1 MRRGDEPRSAR
12 AIDLP
17 IRVGVHTGEVEF
29 VGDDVRGIAVHTAA
43 RILGLAG
50 PNEILISST
59 TGDLLDGSDLILED
73 AGLHELKGLTGA
85 RQVFRLV
92 ERPMGH
98 VVPADR

>member
-1 MRRGDEPRSAR
+1 MTRAAG

-29 VGDDVRGIAVHTAA
+29 VGDDVRGKAVHTTA

-50 PNEILISST
+50 PNEVLLSSAT
-59 TGDLLDGSDLILED
+59 ADLVDSPDLIVED

-92 ERPMGH
+92 ERPAG
-98 VVPADR
+98 